1 MEDDWIQISQL
12 NDFIFCPA
20 SIYFHNLY
28 GRQAVLTYQSPDQ
41 LKGTAAH
48 SAIDQRR
55 YSTHKNILQSLFV
68 ESSTYGL
75 IGKIDLFDS
84 STKTLIERK
93 KQIKTIYDGYIF
105 QIYGQYFCM
114 IEMGFQVD
122 HLQLYS
128 WMIIENMTFPYRRT
142 INLCF
147 KNLNNYLRKCA
158 NFHCLPLSNKIKRN
172 VSTAFTSQPVTGPYY
187 DDN

>member
-128 WMIIENMTFPYRRT
+128 LDDHRKYDISLPKDDQPMFQKFEQLLKEMRQFS
-142 INLCF
+142 LSSF
-147 KNLNNYLRKCA
+147 KQQNQKKCL
-158 NFHCLPLSNKIKRN
+158 HCIYEPACDRSLL
-172 VSTAFTSQPVTGPYY
+172 
-187 DDN
+187 

>member
-93 KQIKTIYDGYIF
+93 NKLRPSMMAIF
-105 QIYGQYFCM
+105 
-114 IEMGFQVD
+114 
-122 HLQLYS
+122 
-128 WMIIENMTFPYRRT
+128 
-142 INLCF
+142 F
-147 KNLNNYLRKCA
+147 KFMVNISA
-158 NFHCLPLSNKIKRN
+158 
-172 VSTAFTSQPVTGPYY
+172 
-187 DDN
+187 